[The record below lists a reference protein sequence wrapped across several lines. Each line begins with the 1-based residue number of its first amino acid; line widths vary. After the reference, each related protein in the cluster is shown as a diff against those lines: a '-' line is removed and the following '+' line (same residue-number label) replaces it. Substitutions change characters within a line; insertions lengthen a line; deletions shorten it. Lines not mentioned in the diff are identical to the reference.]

1 MQSSRFRK
9 TSRKLDMRGG
19 FTLIEL
25 LVVVSIIA
33 LLISI
38 LLPSLQSAREQAK
51 TVTCMSMQSSIGRGM
66 ATYLS
71 DNNDWLPG
79 SPGTSGSQLLGNSGS
94 DSWDANE
101 IYIDVEPVQTWDW
114 ATPLRMFKHIPGERN
129 KRWRMIVNE
138 LICPSNKFLSIP
150 WPDGPTDDWPVQPL
164 VSYNTMRQFMYWA
177 KNAPVSQAAYPGAFD
192 GEDIPSG
199 YQPRIE
205 RVGNPADNIFI
216 SDGSRFTPDNGQ
228 VDHQIDWNPVSAGGA
243 SYGGAFS
250 DGGPTLKAGGDGVE
264 GYLRAFHTD
273 RKLAPITY
281 RHKRGKNI
289 GIAVTYFDGHGAYMT
304 DAKSRFPDPWWPRDT
319 WLAPGACNEESLKLI
334 ARHLDLGADPPYQG
348 WYRVQ
353 R

>member
-9 TSRKLDMRGG
+9 TSTRPDTRRG

-38 LLPSLQSAREQAK
+38 LLPSLRSAREQAK
-51 TVTCMSMQSSIGRGM
+51 TVTCMSMQASIGRGM
-66 ATYLS
+66 ATYLA

-94 DSWDANE
+94 GSWDAGE

-129 KRWRMIVNE
+129 KRWRMIVDE

-150 WPDGPTDDWPVQPL
+150 WPDGPSDDWPVQPL
-164 VSYNTMRQFMYWA
+164 VSYNSMRHFMYWDS
-177 KNAPVSQAAYPGAFD
+177 NAPFSLALYPSDTFD
-192 GEDIPSG
+192 GEHIPSG

-216 SDGSRFTPDNGQ
+216 ADGSRFTPDNGQ
-228 VDHQIDWNPVSAGGA
+228 VDHDIDWNARW
-243 SYGGAFS
+243 GGAFS
-250 DGGPTLKAGGDGVE
+250 DGGPTLKSGALDVGF
-264 GYLRAFHTD
+264 LRSYRLD
-273 RKLAPITY
+273 PKLAPITY
-281 RHKRGKNI
+281 RHRRGNNI
-289 GIAVTYFDGHGAYMT
+289 GIAVMYFDGHGAYMSEE
-304 DAKSRFPDPWWPRDT
+304 KSRFPDPWWPRGT
-319 WLAPGACNEESLKLI
+319 WLAPGACNRGTLSWI
-334 ARHLDLGADPPYQG
+334 GRYLDLGADPPHQG
-348 WYRVQ
+348 WYKVQ